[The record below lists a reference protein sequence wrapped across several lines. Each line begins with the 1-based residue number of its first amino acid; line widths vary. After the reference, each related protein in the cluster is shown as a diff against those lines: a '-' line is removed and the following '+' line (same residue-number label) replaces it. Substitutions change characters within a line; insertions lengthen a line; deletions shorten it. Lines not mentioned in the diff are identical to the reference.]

1 MASSEFSPAVCK
13 AVEERASQLWEL
25 SKYIWSNPELAYQ
38 EVKAHDRMTGF
49 LEEMGFKV
57 QRKYLLDT
65 AFRAEALAPG
75 GKDGPTVCL
84 MAEYDA
90 LPGIGHGCGHN
101 LIAEA
106 AMGACSG
113 RHRGYEK
120 VRHRP
125 GQEWPT
131 CLHVQRAC
139 MSNEPACPTSLHVQR
154 ACMSNEP
161 LVVLGTPAEEG
172 AGGKVLLLEKGA
184 FKDVDAALMAHPGCQ
199 DALKVHFNARRQVK
213 VRYEGKAVHASHSP
227 WNGVNA
233 QDAAVAAYI
242 NLSLVRQ
249 HTNPAA
255 KVLGVVEQF
264 GAQANV
270 ISESSN
276 LIYHIRAPDGAQ
288 KDSLVARAEKG
299 FQAAAKATG
308 CGIDLELGMEYNE
321 VIHNDALTE
330 TYRKHGEAL
339 GAVFADANPG
349 VDLRTG
355 GSTDAGNVSYV
366 LPTLHP
372 IFDIGAW
379 VMPHTNA
386 FAEAAGAE
394 AAHRAVLRVAKAL
407 ALTALDLMSDPALM
421 TRVRSD
427 FAAWKVTHVPS
438 K

>member
-125 GQEWPT
+125 GQ
-131 CLHVQRAC
+131 
-139 MSNEPACPTSLHVQR
+139 
-154 ACMSNEP
+154 
-161 LVVLGTPAEEG
+161 EEG